1 MEQFQR
7 NKKRKNTL
15 RISEAIVRRRS
26 VKMERNEKTE
36 WKTAQVPAQVFFC
49 EICDICKN
57 TNILLSTT
65 SCFLQ
70 VNHKRY
76 GMVSTNN

>member
-1 MEQFQR
+1 
-7 NKKRKNTL
+7 
-15 RISEAIVRRRS
+15 
-26 VKMERNEKTE
+26 MERNEKTE

-76 GMVSTNN
+76 GMVSTNNQ